1 MTIVAR
7 AIAVSKTFR
16 DVTGA
21 LEVLSDVTF
30 EVRAGDLALLMGPS
44 GSGKTTLVAILAGLL
59 RPTRGAIEICG
70 RPLGDLDESERAAIR
85 RRHVGFVFQTPNL
98 FPALSARDNVALGY
112 RLRGHGRRDARAHAH
127 AALAGVG
134 LADRL
139 HHRPRELSTGEQQ
152 RVAIARALSGDPALL
167 IGDEPTASLDGARA
181 RAVIELVRAR
191 MSSTTAALIVTHDRR
206 LEEYADR
213 IFVLEDGCLV
223 RAG

>member
-7 AIAVSKTFR
+7 ATGVSRTFC
-16 DVTGA
+16 DVTGE

-30 EVRAGDLALLMGPS
+30 ELRAGELALLMGPS

-85 RRHVGFVFQTPNL
+85 RRHVGFVFQTHNL
-98 FPALSARDNVALGY
+98 FPALSALENVALGH
-112 RLRGHGRRDARAHAH
+112 RLRGRGRREARAHAH
-127 AALAGVG
+127 AALVAIG
-134 LADRL
+134 LEDRL
-139 HHRPRELSTGEQQ
+139 HHRPSELSTGEQQ

-167 IGDEPTASLDGARA
+167 IGDEPTAALDGAKA
-181 RAVIELVRAR
+181 RAVIQLVRAR

-213 IFVLEDGCLV
+213 ILVLEDGRLV
-223 RAG
+223 R